1 MLQRVVFVE
10 FILLL
15 RTLLPPGQEEEEEEE
30 EETEDSATSFSCK
43 VNEESGHKRIKVLL
57 LRQEPGKPEVNEATD
72 TCLRYGAESL
82 LQKEATQ
89 CHSG

>member
-1 MLQRVVFVE
+1 MLQSVVFVE

-15 RTLLPPGQEEEEEEE
+15 RTLLPPGKEEEEEEE
-30 EETEDSATSFSCK
+30 DTEDSAASFSCK
-43 VNEESGHKRIKVLL
+43 VNEESGHKKIKVLL

-82 LQKEATQ
+82 LQKETAQ